1 MNIYTQI
8 RLKMKLTQKEMAKI
22 LEVTPRAVQYYESG
36 NRVPRGTYLLK
47 YQELGDSLGISDN
60 KDISDKDYLG
70 ILKNIH
76 TIREELDIIEKFILE
91 HIE

>member
-8 RLKMKLTQKEMAKI
+8 RLKMNLTQKEMAKL

-36 NRVPRGTYLLK
+36 DRVPRGTYLLK
-47 YQELGDSLGISDN
+47 YQELIDSLGLN
-60 KDISDKDYLG
+60 NTKDISDKDYLE

-76 TIREELDIIEKFILE
+76 IIREELDAIEKFILE